1 MVSLRERNIV
11 DSMKFDSMQ
20 TNSIILRSLRV
31 FSRKERTKLILITGI
46 QISLSFLDLIGV
58 ALIGVLGALSVNGVQ
73 SKQPG
78 DRVFRALEYLHIQDF
93 QFQTQAA
100 ILGIAAASVLVLKTC
115 LSIIFTKKSLHFLSQ
130 RSASIT
136 GILLSRFLNQ
146 NLIEVQKKSAQENLY
161 SITVGVQS
169 ITVGLIGSLISMIAD
184 FSMLLLLVLGLA
196 QVDLLIA
203 FSTVGLFATIG
214 LILYLLMQKKATS
227 LGQDSSD
234 LTIESNQQIIEALDS
249 FREIFTRNRLEYYTR
264 RITATRKNLA
274 SVNADMSFMP
284 NVSKYVIET
293 SIVIGALIIG
303 GLQFSTQNAT
313 NAVASLSVFL
323 AAGSRIAPGVL
334 RIQQGFIQVR
344 SSLGIATPTLALIE
358 KLNTVSSLAMTS
370 DQLDTNHPGF
380 VGKLSIENVSLTYPG
395 NETPSL
401 SNISIEVL
409 NGSTVALVG
418 PSGAGKTTLADVI
431 LGLTDPSEGDVK
443 LSGLKPKEAIAKWPG
458 AIAYVPQNVSIMN
471 ESILENLLVGFPES
485 AISPED
491 IRSALQIAQLDE
503 FVHNSIS
510 GIHSKVGDKGL
521 KISGG
526 QRQRIGIARALVT
539 RPKLLVLDEATSALD
554 GQTEAAIAEAI
565 GLMKGKTTL
574 IIIAHRLSTVK
585 SADKIIYLDR
595 GRLVASGTFDEL
607 RAQVPDFDLQANLM
621 GL

>member
-1 MVSLRERNIV
+1 V
-11 DSMKFDSMQ
+11 DSTMLNSMN
-20 TNSIILRSLRV
+20 TKSIVLRSLRV
-31 FSRKERTKLILITGI
+31 FSRKERTKLLIITGI
-46 QISLSFLDLIGV
+46 QISLSFLDLLGV

-78 DRVFRALEYLHIQDF
+78 DRVFRVLEFLQIEDF

-136 GILLSRFLNQ
+136 GILFSRFLNQ

-161 SITVGVQS
+161 SMTVGVQS
-169 ITVGLIGSLISMIAD
+169 ITVGLIGSLISMVAD
-184 FSMLLLLVLGLA
+184 FSMLLLLIIGLA

-214 LILYLLMQKKATS
+214 LVLYFLMQKKATS

-234 LTIESNQQIIEALDS
+234 LTIESNQQILEALDS

-264 RITATRKNLA
+264 RVTATRKNLA
-274 SVNADMSFMP
+274 SVNADMTFMP

-293 SIVIGALIIG
+293 SIVIGALVIG
-303 GLQFSTQNAT
+303 GLQFSTQDAT

-334 RIQQGFIQVR
+334 RIQQGLIQVR
-344 SSLGIATPTLALIE
+344 SSLGIATPTLLLIE
-358 KLNTVSSLAMTS
+358 SLKPISPLPLTL
-370 DQLDTNHPGF
+370 DQLDTSHKGF
-380 VGKLSIENVSLTYPG
+380 DGSLVIQDVSLTYPG
-395 NETPSL
+395 NQTPAL
-401 SNISIEVL
+401 SNITIEVL
-409 NGSTVALVG
+409 NGSTIALVG

-431 LGLTDPSEGDVK
+431 LGLIDPSEGSVT
-443 LSGLKPKEAIAKWPG
+443 LSGLKPKAAIAKWPG
-458 AIAYVPQNVSIMN
+458 AIAYVPQNVTIMN
-471 ESILENLLVGFPES
+471 DSILENLLVGYSES
-485 AISPED
+485 SISSED
-491 IRSALQIAQLDE
+491 IQSALEIAQLHE
-503 FVHNSIS
+503 FVKESDA
-510 GIHSKVGDKGL
+510 GINSKVGDKGL

-539 RPKLLVLDEATSALD
+539 KPKMLVLDEATSALD

-565 GLMKGKTTL
+565 GMMKGKTTL
-574 IIIAHRLSTVK
+574 IIVAHRLSTVK

-595 GRLVASGTFDEL
+595 GRLVASGTFEEL
-607 RAQVPDFDLQANLM
+607 RSQVPDFDLQANLM

>member
-1 MVSLRERNIV
+1 MDSTMLNSMNTKSIV
-11 DSMKFDSMQ
+11 
-20 TNSIILRSLRV
+20 IRSLRV
-31 FSRKERTKLILITGI
+31 FSRRERTKLLIITGI
-46 QISLSFLDLIGV
+46 QISLSFLDLLGV

-78 DRVFRALEYLHIQDF
+78 DRVFRVLEFLQIEDF

-136 GILLSRFLNQ
+136 GILFSKFLNQ

-161 SITVGVQS
+161 SMTVGVQS
-169 ITVGLIGSLISMIAD
+169 ITVGLIGSLISMVAD
-184 FSMLLLLVLGLA
+184 FSMLLLLIIGLA

-214 LILYLLMQKKATS
+214 LVLYFLMQKKATS

-234 LTIESNQQIIEALDS
+234 LTIESNQQILEALDS

-264 RITATRKNLA
+264 RVTATRKNLA
-274 SVNADMSFMP
+274 SVNADMTFMP

-293 SIVIGALIIG
+293 AIVIGALVIG
-303 GLQFSTQNAT
+303 GLQFSTQDAT

-344 SSLGIATPTLALIE
+344 SSLGIATPTLLLIE
-358 KLNTVSSLAMTS
+358 SLKPISLLPLTL
-370 DQLDTNHPGF
+370 DQLDTSHAGF
-380 VGKLSIENVSLTYPG
+380 DGSLVIQDVSLTYPG
-395 NETPSL
+395 NQTPAL
-401 SNISIEVL
+401 SHITIEVL
-409 NGSTVALVG
+409 NGSTIALVG

-431 LGLTDPSEGDVK
+431 LGLIDPSEGNVT
-443 LSGLKPKEAIAKWPG
+443 LSGLKPKAAIAKWPG
-458 AIAYVPQNVSIMN
+458 AISYVPQNVTIMN
-471 ESILENLLVGFPES
+471 DSILENLLVGYSES
-485 AISPED
+485 SISPQD
-491 IRSALQIAQLDE
+491 IQSALEIAQLHE
-503 FVHNSIS
+503 FVKESVA

-539 RPKLLVLDEATSALD
+539 KPKMLMLDEATSALD

-565 GLMKGKTTL
+565 GMMKGKTTL
-574 IIIAHRLSTVK
+574 IIVAHRLSTVK

-595 GRLVASGTFDEL
+595 GRLVASGTFEEL
-607 RAQVPDFDLQANLM
+607 RSQVPDFDLQANLM